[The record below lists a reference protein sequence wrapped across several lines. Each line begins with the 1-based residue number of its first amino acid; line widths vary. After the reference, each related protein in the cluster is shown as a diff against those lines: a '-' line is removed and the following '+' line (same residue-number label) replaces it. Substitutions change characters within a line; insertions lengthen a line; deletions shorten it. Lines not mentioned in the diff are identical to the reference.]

1 MFAVVLAGGENRRL
15 PVTKGL
21 IDIGGRRLIE
31 SILDRLAAHFE
42 GLAIS
47 TNEPEKYFYLGLPM
61 IGDVYPVRGPMT
73 GIFSALSWLAIKED
87 AKKNGQEKDAPEISA
102 FFAACDMPF
111 VSAGLAAR
119 LYETRTPGWEVL
131 APVWNGRPEPLF
143 SFYSARCLPLLEKS
157 ILSGEVSLQ
166 GLLLKASVRLLEEDA
181 VKEADPLGRSFVNVN
196 TEDDLKRARQMF
208 SSALQDGGPACAR
221 RGVF

>member
-1 MFAVVLAGGENRRL
+1 MFAVVLAGGENKRL

-31 SILDRLAAHFE
+31 SILDRLAANFE

-47 TNEPEKYFYLGLPM
+47 TNEPEKYFYLGVPM

-73 GIFSALSWLAIKED
+73 GIFSALSWLAFKE
-87 AKKNGQEKDAPEISA
+87 ANGQENGAPDISA

-143 SFYSARCLPLLEKS
+143 SFYSARCLPPMEKS
-157 ILSGEVSLQ
+157 ILSGEVSLR
-166 GLLLKASVRLLEEDA
+166 GFLKKASVRLLEEDA
-181 VKEADPLGRSFVNVN
+181 VKEADPLGRSFINVN
-196 TEDDLKRARQMF
+196 TEDDLKSARQMF
-208 SSALQDGGPACAR
+208 FSLDPDAGSACAR
-221 RGVF
+221 RDVL